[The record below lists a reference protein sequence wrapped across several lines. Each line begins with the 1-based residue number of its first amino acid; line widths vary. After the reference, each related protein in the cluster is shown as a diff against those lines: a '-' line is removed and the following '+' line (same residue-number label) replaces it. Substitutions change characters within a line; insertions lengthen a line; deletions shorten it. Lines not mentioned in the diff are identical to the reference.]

1 MRPGEP
7 HHIVELFSEGPPAS
21 IECWGHAPDDIYWD
35 DHPYFPW
42 EPGMFSELVL
52 LVKHFTTQRW
62 NSWNWNSCPVIE
74 RMKAVMEEVRTLSY
88 LPFDDLTKW
97 HNICLAVSTLAPH
110 IQYWCLFSISLPSH
124 ADPSRSNRRCFVVHH
139 MIWNLVLML
148 PKVVMYAGSTT
159 TFGVVRFCL
168 EDVTNYLINYFAKLA
183 PPKIFPSP
191 VVPLH
196 RSGRVN
202 VWIAPCCPSRG
213 AIHTAKSTTQIWPLQ
228 PITSFLINAPTWLH
242 LYEHTQVVFPVSCF
256 LFFNFPP
263 QLPLC
268 PSPIIPGQPYHTQVV
283 ALVVSFFFS
292 YFFFHF
298 SIANPPLFLL
308 TPSSLHLDGHSQI
321 TSSDD
326 TPFLVHSGFW
336 SRTFLFYTG
345 MHLSFISIPLF
356 VVTAK

>member
-1 MRPGEP
+1 MFCFYSDMKEITFIKCVETIQFIPHIPPFVHAFDQRLFFSTRSISMALPLLKRGMPLLHWYCVTMAGCISTQRCEIWFCFFLFIYILFQVRPSEP

-110 IQYWCLFSISLPSH
+110 IQYWCLFSVSLPSH

-228 PITSFLINAPTWLH
+228 PITSFLINAPT
-242 LYEHTQVVFPVSCF
+242 
-256 LFFNFPP
+256 
-263 QLPLC
+263 
-268 PSPIIPGQPYHTQVV
+268 
-283 ALVVSFFFS
+283 
-292 YFFFHF
+292 
-298 SIANPPLFLL
+298 
-308 TPSSLHLDGHSQI
+308 
-321 TSSDD
+321 
-326 TPFLVHSGFW
+326 
-336 SRTFLFYTG
+336 
-345 MHLSFISIPLF
+345 
-356 VVTAK
+356 